1 MGGFFIYFSGGISRS
16 FHWSKLGN
24 RRKGG
29 GSIRTLRFMFEPQ
42 VENKAGKS
50 ALVKASAYEEIQTSV
65 LDTVCLRFLRDN
77 QMEMSESINSLEHNE

>member
-1 MGGFFIYFSGGISRS
+1 
-16 FHWSKLGN
+16 
-24 RRKGG
+24 
-29 GSIRTLRFMFEPQ
+29 MFEPQ